1 MHANKLKTYYFV
13 LSLLETN
20 HHYNLIINND
30 ISKALHTPPYLCNND
45 ELLECVVM
53 LELIAKIDP
62 PTSDKALRQKLS
74 LEMLQNK
81 FSGKSISNDEIKNLI
96 IKFINNLQSKEIN
109 NDELKLWDRM
119 NGVFKKIINQLP

>member
-1 MHANKLKTYYFV
+1 
-13 LSLLETN
+13 
-20 HHYNLIINND
+20 
-30 ISKALHTPPYLCNND
+30 
-45 ELLECVVM
+45 
-53 LELIAKIDP
+53 
-62 PTSDKALRQKLS
+62 
-74 LEMLQNK
+74 MLQNK